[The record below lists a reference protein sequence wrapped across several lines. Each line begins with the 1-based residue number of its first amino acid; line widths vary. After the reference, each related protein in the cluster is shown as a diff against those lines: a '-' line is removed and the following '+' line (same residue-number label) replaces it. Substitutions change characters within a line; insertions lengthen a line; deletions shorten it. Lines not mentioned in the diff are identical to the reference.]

1 MKHFISKRDGVVLG
15 GDLFKAVGLNPTKQ
29 EIEKHVWYL
38 VSEKYP
44 QEDAVAA
51 FHEILNNL
59 RVESGL
65 RQYRRGGKVIESEA
79 KAQGMGQ
86 QIPSTAKRL
95 GIDPRDWRQSVEGMV
110 KYKTQLANQARNLG
124 GPELDVRKVAS
135 GSYFTGADERPENQA
150 ILNAARQK
158 DPNVTMSDILTKP
171 QYRRE
176 RRGLK
181 GMSKL
186 MARHGVASIVPGLK
200 KFKEDPKAKQ
210 FYTTESGKQ
219 AKTHSRAVQDYIAAV
234 HENPK
239 RHMKLDVKR
248 GGGYEPVGSTR
259 AKAEQYGTRGYIKRD
274 PTTGEGV
281 ASMPI
286 QQSRVREAPQHSV
299 EERSLPAPAVVR
311 PPARKRVGVA
321 APDAVPIR
329 KSVKFESELFIE
341 V

>member
-1 MKHFISKRDGVVLG
+1 MKHFIPKRGAVVLG
-15 GDLFKAVGLNPTKQ
+15 GDLFKAVRLNPTKQ
-29 EIEKHVWYL
+29 EIEEHVWHL

-44 QEDAVAA
+44 QKDAVDA

-65 RQYRRGGKVIESEA
+65 KQYRRGGKVIESGA
-79 KAQGMGQ
+79 GAQGMGQ
-86 QIPSTAKRL
+86 QIPSTAKKL

-110 KYKTQLANQARNLG
+110 KYKTQLAQQARKLG
-124 GPELDVRKVAS
+124 VPESDARKVAS

-150 ILNAARQK
+150 ILAAARQK
-158 DPNVTMSDILTKP
+158 DPNVTMSDIITKP

-186 MARHGVASIVPGLK
+186 MRRHGVSSIVPELESSK
-200 KFKEDPKAKQ
+200 KDPKAKQ
-210 FYTTESGKQ
+210 FYTTESGTQ
-219 AKTHSRAVQDYIAAV
+219 AKTHSRAVQDYIDAV
-234 HENPK
+234 HRDPK
-239 RHMKLDVKR
+239 RHMKLDASR

-286 QQSRVREAPQHSV
+286 QQSRVRQAPQHSV
-299 EERSLPAPAVVR
+299 AERSLPAPAVVR
-311 PPARKRVGVA
+311 PPARRRVGVA
-321 APDAVPIR
+321 TPDTVPIR
-329 KSVKFESELFIE
+329 KSVKFESELFVE